1 MQQPQFT
8 DQQRQPKEKQTI
20 WEQQQNYIF
29 LVNKL
34 GMMTQWMNEKK
45 NKQEKMA
52 LFLFYR

>member
-29 LVNKL
+29 LVNKS
-34 GMMTQWMNEKK
+34 GMMTQ
-45 NKQEKMA
+45 
-52 LFLFYR
+52 